1 MSDAPAAQLACLNC
15 NTQFIGQYC
24 SSCGQKH
31 GPAMPTTMEIAGDLL
46 RSALSPSGKVF
57 ETLWTLLRRP
67 GELTRAFISGQRMR
81 YVHPVRVYLLCV
93 FVLVAAITVNNTIR
107 GWTGRPPF
115 EVESSAMFARSDAK
129 QQDVKA
135 VDGNDAGKPPS
146 AAREA
151 GRALGSHLPDWL
163 RERVKA
169 RAKNLDAVESA
180 KLQQRT
186 SEAITKQYSALF
198 ALLVP
203 FMALVNWM
211 LYAGRGLTYA
221 AHFVFLLHATAA
233 SCLILLPVYVL
244 NLPMAYFPAML
255 VAMAWT
261 VLAAQ
266 RAFAV
271 SLWGS
276 LWRYLVYLVP
286 TMLFSALAGV
296 LVGIVSVLFID

>member
-24 SSCGQKH
+24 PACGQKH

-81 YVHPVRVYLLCV
+81 HVHPVRVYLLCV

-107 GWTGRPPF
+107 GWTARPPF
-115 EVESSAMFARSDAK
+115 EVESSALFARPDAK
-129 QQDVKA
+129 QQDAKA

-151 GRALGSHLPDWL
+151 GRALGSHLPEWV
-163 RERVKA
+163 RERLKA
-169 RAKNLDAVESA
+169 RAKNLDAAESA
-180 KLQQRT
+180 KLQQKAT
-186 SEAITKQYSALF
+186 TAVTKQYSALF
-198 ALLVP
+198 AVLVP

-244 NLPMAYFPAML
+244 DLPIVYVPATL
-255 VAMAWT
+255 AAMAWC
-261 VLAAQ
+261 VLAAR

-276 LWRYLVYLVP
+276 LWRYVVYMIP
-286 TMLFSALAGV
+286 TLLFSALAGAV
-296 LVGIVSVLFID
+296 VSLVSVLFVD

>member
-107 GWTGRPPF
+107 GWTARPPF
-115 EVESSAMFARSDAK
+115 EVESSALFARPDAK
-129 QQDVKA
+129 QQDAKA

-151 GRALGSHLPDWL
+151 GRALGSHLPEWV
-163 RERVKA
+163 RERLKA
-169 RAKNLDAVESA
+169 RAKNLDAAESA
-180 KLQQRT
+180 KLQQKAT
-186 SEAITKQYSALF
+186 TAVTKQYSALF
-198 ALLVP
+198 AVLVP

-244 NLPMAYFPAML
+244 DLPIVYVPATL
-255 VAMAWT
+255 AAMAWC
-261 VLAAQ
+261 VLAAR

-276 LWRYLVYLVP
+276 LWRYVVYMIP
-286 TMLFSALAGV
+286 TLLFSALAGAV
-296 LVGIVSVLFID
+296 VSLVSVLFVD